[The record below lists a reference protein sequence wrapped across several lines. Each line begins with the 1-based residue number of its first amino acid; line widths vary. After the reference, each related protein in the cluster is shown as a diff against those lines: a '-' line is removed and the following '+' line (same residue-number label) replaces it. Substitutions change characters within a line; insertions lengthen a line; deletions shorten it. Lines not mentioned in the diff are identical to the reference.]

1 MLATPVT
8 PTTGAVPAAGCTT
21 TDALSGVA
29 AAATLQVTGGTAAG
43 VGTFTATCGG
53 ARDQAGNTAGASAT
67 YTVGYRFGGF
77 LAPVDNPP
85 AVNTGR
91 AGRTYPVKWRLTD
104 GAGAPVS
111 ALSAVTGLTYQ
122 ATACDAFGA
131 APDAPLEAEATGSTG
146 LRYDA
151 ADGQYVYTWKTPGA
165 AGCYTLSLTLASGQV
180 QPAFFKLN

>member
-1 MLATPVT
+1 MLT
-8 PTTGAVPAAGCTT
+8 
-21 TDALSGVA
+21 
-29 AAATLQVTGGTAAG
+29 AG

-151 ADGQYVYTWKTPGA
+151 ADGQYVYTWQTPGA
-165 AGCYTLSLTLASGQV
+165 AGSYTLSLTLASGQV
-180 QPAFFKLN
+180 QPAFYKLN